1 MTPIRSLPS
10 VSFTAAVPLVP
21 VPPVPLHAA
30 ATRRPASGSARKRPK
45 RMSLLLPM
53 SALDPEV
60 LQELGFA
67 SLDLVVPERRDD
79 LALTK
84 EIVAGGPRRG
94 EKENLFYEEHHPPP
108 PLFLAVG
115 GRPLPAHERV

>member
-1 MTPIRSLPS
+1 MTPITSLPS
-10 VSFTAAVPLVP
+10 VSFTAGAAVPLVP

-84 EIVAGGPRRG
+84 EIVAVG
-94 EKENLFYEEHHPPP
+94 PPP
-108 PLFLAVG
+108 GQEAVLFLVED
-115 GRPLPAHERV
+115 RPTPRVPHLGEPG